1 MTQHLKG
8 NKMAQQNEFEYFDSV
23 NKFANENQ
31 SIKTKQSAIEWL
43 HYLYKEGILIEKSFE
58 IAKELEKRQ
67 IKFAYNDGAE
77 NMVSGK
83 YKGMEDYYNEK
94 YEKWLKD

>member
-1 MTQHLKG
+1 MGFDHIYLVGYDYTHIPSRSLHWYEKG
-8 NKMAQQNEFEYFDSV
+8 RGVFFSHENYNKDF
-23 NKFANENQ
+23 
-31 SIKTKQSAIEWL
+31 
-43 HYLYKEGILIEKSFE
+43 FE